1 MSNITYP
8 PLKLLLSENDL
19 PDAVAKFTESISSVF
34 DKVYYKEYYFEKS
47 PMGDAASYK
56 LTLLMYDRVALD
68 IPGTGMSLVLNP
80 SYTGGEPTTD
90 IKVSMDYKLEAV
102 KYAMELSPDSFA
114 ASPISYF
121 ETLLSLGNL
130 SIRQVVEEVIALFVG
145 SADPLQ
151 KFVADFNAKF
161 PAKTIS
167 LLNPIDPDVLI
178 DICCKIEGQGIDIF
192 THLFEEYI
200 QKAADF
206 ETQLGK
212 VKQLFSKWF
221 DDFDLGDILKRI
233 LIPQINASIDDI
245 NLALE
250 FPRSVF
256 RPMFYDPKNKL
267 HANTN
272 KFIGEEVD
280 WQGRLYTEAG
290 ADPKPDAEQLKNY
303 KSKLSFNVG
312 SVRFST
318 ENGLEFEGEN
328 DFGFTKSMIGDTGL
342 TLYFENMKLDLSR
355 NKNIP
360 EATAAGYS
368 NDFTGVF
375 VEQAEI
381 GLPEKWFKKATTG
394 GATLAVF
401 GENLLL
407 GTGGVSGKFGI
418 KAVDAEGIPTG
429 EEKDPEAEMEFKLG
443 GDSGFAIGFKYFD
456 MTMRQGALVETNI
469 AGSLTIPINEK
480 GKSTP
485 LKVGVE
491 VGIQDDGDFTITASK
506 SDAIYEIE
514 IPNVF
519 SFKMESLSVGKEDG
533 KFFISTA
540 GKIDFDEQSSVGKI
554 FKEPLHLDKL
564 IIWEDGSF
572 EIKGLDGALTLKEPR
587 VMQLG
592 PAKVTV
598 TAIHFGSHEQIHGG
612 KMRKYWY
619 FGFDG
624 GISINPGGVDAKGD
638 GIKLYFTVDNTASKP
653 LHVFFRIQSIN
664 VDLIIPGKASK
675 ESAAA
680 LINGY
685 LSMKDPAATTPEG
698 VQPKQMGAE
707 YIGGISLTLPK
718 LKLSATA
725 AMRLN
730 PSVPAF
736 LIDAS
741 LSLPM
746 SIPLGATGLGIY
758 GFRGLLGQKYVATK
772 KAAGVS
778 DDGPWYE
785 YYKAKKAPDYK
796 QGVQPS
802 KFENK
807 NGFSLGAGVSLATNF
822 DGGKVFS
829 AKLFFMLSLPEVF
842 LLEGQAG
849 ILRQRIDLDTTTDP
863 PFYAMLA
870 ISPSSVEAALGANL
884 NIPEDSGSIASL
896 SGLLEMGF
904 FFKNGGAWYLNVGR
918 DMPEEKR
925 VRARLFTLFNAY
937 FYYMMSKQ
945 GIKAGAGVSWEFKKK
960 LGPVR
965 VSAGAYL
972 NVAGKISF
980 KPVQIGGSI
989 DLGGHAEI
997 SVFGFGLGIGIYAGL
1012 AAEAPRPF
1020 IITGYITVKL
1030 KLPWPFKK
1038 IKFTLDFTWSFNRQI
1053 DLSEV
1058 PLLDGS
1064 KVKAVNMLTEE
1075 AFPILYQAGGGAVS
1089 SIPNQY
1095 IIPVDS
1101 YIDIEF
1107 NKGMGWDGA
1116 FLNAGKYDTFEQSY
1130 DFSELIPPQKG
1141 KSEQVRHTYFVKN
1154 IEIKSLGSSGWQT
1167 YNVYE
1172 ALTPIVGPYA
1182 KPEIKLVNT
1191 DINNLKYG
1199 FWQTSDPGKNSKL
1212 RILARSPLSYV
1223 AKADELIPE
1232 DLGYDPGYL
1241 TCTGQLPK
1249 WKSLDFNVSRPVFE
1263 AGKRLLHDSVLFR
1276 VIGVDGVVSE
1286 FKTTLGLSKALSTS
1300 GRIEVF
1306 FPKAYAQVNLILQTF
1321 ADGVK
1326 VSSYKQV
1333 LKAERGY
1340 NHLPQYEYVLIEEQE
1355 LTAAELNTIVKLN
1368 ADGGTINPV
1377 ENPITKI
1384 TIETIGSGVL
1394 DGLLLH
1400 EMAEQMLQENV
1411 GGLLVDQANQYQLQT
1426 QLYGMRMYTVEDFLQ
1441 KLTIPGEADKLAQGD
1456 AMKTG
1461 FEKNI
1466 QPIWRPNTSYW
1477 ISITTQDALDHGG
1490 RAYTRDHNFYFK
1502 TAGPIGH
1509 FHKYDVDSTGKGI
1522 YRYDYQQ
1529 LMDKNSE
1536 DQYKLATLQHYINLD
1551 KSYPNADGRLTNAKP
1566 MFYKKP
1572 QVSLFYKQDYMYS
1585 MFNNYAEYNGNGLV
1599 ESSVELL
1606 IKDPIEKPTDKDGNP
1621 TQALAPNSEWV
1632 KEDDP
1637 MIPRELELINNLLE
1651 HNVSCT
1657 SLPRAGKFSLKQDFL
1672 IPDNALKPDKLYTAV
1687 FNGKYKRST
1696 DVKADSSLI
1705 HSYVFKTSI
1714 YADFKEQIQS
1724 FYLTEAGGT
1733 EDPLKALFEIK
1744 KTFDGVT
1751 LAEAEA
1757 VFNGTSNNDPLK
1769 TMFADEY
1776 DRLVTG
1782 VLKLD
1787 SFAQAVSTDVNII
1800 KSSGRVVGVIVR
1812 NPEPFNDPKTPKSV
1826 LANSI
1831 VLTYADGTAFNG
1843 KVIFSK
1849 DGTKAFISN
1858 SNLAIASGEIELAF
1872 NYLLFN
1878 GKSYVPSATSEIISF
1893 NV

>member
-90 IKVSMDYKLEAV
+90 VKVSMDYKLEAV

-151 KFVADFNAKF
+151 QFVTDFNDKYSSAQI
-161 PAKTIS
+161 T
-167 LLNPIDPDVLI
+167 LNSGIDADVLI
-178 DICCKIEGQGIDIF
+178 DLCCQIEEHGVDTF
-192 THLFEEYI
+192 TYLFEEYI

-212 VKQLFSKWF
+212 IKQLFSKWF

-233 LIPQINASIDDI
+233 LIPQISASIDDI

-280 WQGRLYTEAG
+280 WKGRLYADSSSG
-290 ADPKPDAEQLKNY
+290 ADDKPDAEQLKSY

-318 ENGLEFEGEN
+318 ENGLEFVGEN
-328 DFGFTKSMIGDTGL
+328 DFGFTKSMIGNTGL

-381 GLPEKWFKKATTG
+381 GLPEKWFKNATTG
-394 GATLAVF
+394 GATLGVF

-418 KAVDAEGIPTG
+418 KATNTEGIPTG

-443 GDSGFAIGFKYFD
+443 GDSGFLIGFKHFD

-469 AGSLTIPINEK
+469 AGSLTIPVNKK
-480 GKSTP
+480 GTTTP
-485 LKVGVE
+485 LKVGIE

-540 GKIDFDEQSSVGKI
+540 GKIDFDEQSSVGKV
-554 FKEPLHLDKL
+554 FSEPLHLDKL

-572 EIKGLDGALTLKEPR
+572 EIKGLDGALSLKEPR

-612 KMRKYWY
+612 EMRKYWY

-624 GISINPGGVDAKGD
+624 GVSINPGGIDAKGD
-638 GIKLYFTVDNTASKP
+638 GIKLYFTVDKKQ

-680 LINGY
+680 LISGY
-685 LSMKDPAATTPEG
+685 LSMKDPAATTPAGQTPTQVGSEF
-698 VQPKQMGAE
+698 
-707 YIGGISLTLPK
+707 IGGISLSLPK
-718 LKLSATA
+718 IKLSASA

-736 LIDAS
+736 LIDTS

-778 DDGPWYE
+778 DDDPWYE
-785 YYKAKKAPDYK
+785 YYKAKVAPDFK

-807 NGFSLGAGVSLATNF
+807 KGFSVGAGVSLATNF
-822 DGGKVFS
+822 DSGKVFS

-842 LLEGQAG
+842 LMEGQAG
-849 ILRQRIDLDTTTDP
+849 ILRQRIDLDTSTDP

-884 NIPEDSGSIASL
+884 NIPEDSGDIASL

-904 FFKNGGAWYLNVGR
+904 FFGNAGAWYLNVGR
-918 DMPEEKR
+918 DLPEEKR

-989 DLGGHAEI
+989 DLGGFAEI
-997 SVFGFGLGIGIYAGL
+997 SVFGLGFGIGIYAGL

-1064 KVKAVNMLTEE
+1064 KVKAVNMLTKDSYQ
-1075 AFPILYQAGGGAVS
+1075 ILYQEGGTLPV
-1089 SIPNQY
+1089 SIPNEY

-1107 NKGMGWDGA
+1107 NKGMGWDGT
-1116 FLNAGKYDTFEQSY
+1116 FSNAGKYETSEQSY

-1141 KSEQVRHTYFVKN
+1141 KSDQVRHTYLVKN
-1154 IEIKSLGSSGWQT
+1154 IEIKSLGSNGWQT
-1167 YNVYE
+1167 YDVYE
-1172 ALTPIVGPYA
+1172 ALTPIVGTYA

-1199 FWQTSDPGKNSKL
+1199 HWQVSDPGKNTKL
-1212 RILARSPLSYV
+1212 KILARSPLLYV
-1223 AKADELIPE
+1223 AQADELIPE
-1232 DLGYDPGYL
+1232 DLGYDPSFL

-1276 VIGVDGVVSE
+1276 VIGVEGVVSE
-1286 FKTTLGLSKALSTS
+1286 FTTTLGLSKALSAS
-1300 GRIEVF
+1300 GSIEIF

-1355 LTAAELNTIVKLN
+1355 LTATELNTIVKLN
-1368 ADGGTINPV
+1368 ADGGSINQV
-1377 ENPITKI
+1377 ENPIAKI

-1394 DGLLLH
+1394 DGLLLQ

-1411 GGLLVDQANQYQLQT
+1411 GGLLVDQSNQYQLQT
-1426 QLYGMRMYTVEDFLQ
+1426 QLYGMRMYTVEDFLK

-1461 FEKNI
+1461 FEKTI

-1477 ISITTQDALDHGG
+1477 INIITQDALDRGG
-1490 RAYTRDHNFYFK
+1490 RSYSRAHNFYFK
-1502 TAGPIGH
+1502 TAGPVGH
-1509 FHKYDVDSTGKGI
+1509 FHKYDVDSTGKAV
-1522 YRYDYQQ
+1522 YRYDYQA

-1536 DQYKLATLQHYINLD
+1536 DQYKLATLQHYINMD

-1566 MFYKKP
+1566 MFYKRP

-1606 IKDPIEKPTDKDGNP
+1606 IKDPTEKPTDKDGNT
-1621 TQALAPNSEWV
+1621 TQALSVPSEWV
-1632 KEDDP
+1632 KEVDP

-1651 HNVSCT
+1651 HNISCT
-1657 SLPRAGKFSLKQDFL
+1657 SLPRAEKFSLKQDFI
-1672 IPDNALKPDKLYTAV
+1672 IPDDSLKPDKLYTAV
-1687 FNGKYKRST
+1687 FNGKYRRST

-1724 FYLTEAGGT
+1724 FYLTVGGGT
-1733 EDPLKALFEIK
+1733 EEPLKALFEIK
-1744 KTFDGVT
+1744 GTFSVDALT
-1751 LAEAEA
+1751 EAEA
-1757 VFNGTSNNDPLK
+1757 VFNGISNNNELK

-1787 SFAQAVSTDVNII
+1787 NFAQAVSTDVNII
-1800 KSSGRVVGVIVR
+1800 KSSGRILGIIVR
-1812 NPEPFNDPKTPKSV
+1812 NQEPFNDPKTPKDV

-1831 VLTYADGTAFNG
+1831 VLTYADGTPFNG

-1849 DGTKAFISN
+1849 DRTKAFISN
-1858 SNLAIASGEIELAF
+1858 SDLNIASGEMELAF
-1872 NYLLFN
+1872 KYLLFD
-1878 GKSYVPSATSEIISF
+1878 GKSYKDSATPETISF
-1893 NV
+1893 IA